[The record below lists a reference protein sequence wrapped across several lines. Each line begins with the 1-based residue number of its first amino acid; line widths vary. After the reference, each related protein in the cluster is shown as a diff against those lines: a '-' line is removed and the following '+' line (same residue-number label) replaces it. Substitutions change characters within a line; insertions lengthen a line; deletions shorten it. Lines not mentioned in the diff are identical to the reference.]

1 MNVQSQ
7 LTEALSSLTAEL
19 RRSTVQVRD
28 GRGGTGSGIIWQ
40 PDGLIVTN
48 AHVVRGKRVEVEL
61 EGGQILTATVD
72 HRDDSVDLAT
82 LRVSATDLPTAS
94 IGDSDQLRVGE
105 LVIAIG
111 NPLGL
116 VGAVTAGIIHS
127 PPDLEAKQPWVQ
139 ADVRLAPGNSGG
151 PLINANGQVIGVN
164 SMIVNGLAIAI
175 PSNTVHTFVQQAGQ
189 RPLLGATLQP
199 VRLNRS
205 RRGQL
210 GLLVLEIAASSPAEG
225 ALLPGDVL
233 LGVDGE
239 PLRSPW
245 SFSALVSHSTPGDRL
260 TLNRLRGGRISSV
273 TITLGQ
279 RSQHREAT

>member
-7 LTEALSSLTAEL
+7 LTEALSSLAAGL

-48 AHVVRGKRVEVEL
+48 AHVVSSKRVEVEL
-61 EGGQILTATVD
+61 EGGQTLTATVD
-72 HRDDSVDLAT
+72 QRDDTRDLAT
-82 LRVSATDLPTAS
+82 LRVSATDLAAAP
-94 IGDSDQLRVGE
+94 IGDSNQLRVGE
-105 LVIAIG
+105 LAIAIG

-127 PPDLEAKQPWVQ
+127 PPNLKADQPWVQ

-151 PLINANGQVIGVN
+151 PLVNASGQVIGVN

-175 PSNTVHTFVQQAGQ
+175 PSNTVNAFVQQSGH
-189 RPLLGATLQP
+189 RPLLGVTLYP
-199 VRLNRS
+199 IHIRGYG
-205 RRGQL
+205 GQL
-210 GLLVLEIAASSPAEG
+210 GLLVLEITSNSPAEG
-225 ALLPGDVL
+225 VLLPGDVL
-233 LGVDGE
+233 LGVNGE

-245 SFSALVSHSTPGDRL
+245 WLSAIISRSTPGNRL
-260 TLNRLRGGRISSV
+260 TLDRLRGGHISSV
-273 TITLGQ
+273 TITLGRQ
-279 RSQHREAT
+279 SQHREAA